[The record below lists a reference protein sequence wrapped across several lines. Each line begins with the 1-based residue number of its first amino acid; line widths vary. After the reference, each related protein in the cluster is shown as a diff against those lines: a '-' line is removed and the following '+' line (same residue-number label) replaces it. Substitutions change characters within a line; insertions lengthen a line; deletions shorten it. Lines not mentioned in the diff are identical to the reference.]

1 MSRDLFR
8 KVLLN
13 QLGAKSQRQLRW
25 FSSSSVENSF
35 KKNGEEIDRL
45 SGVSDAG
52 GGGNLFSMYRH
63 PDTGLVNVGQI
74 LTVIERTG
82 VRRTDSRLKQL
93 MDNLEEYKKEHGDEN
108 ARIDSLNVPVETF
121 QSLADPNIILVT
133 QTMKNKMV
141 IPEFPAFCQRIKD
154 MFLKCEDNTGGKVAT
169 YIPQLARSDP
179 SLWGLSI
186 CTVDGQRYSLGDVDA
201 LFTLQSCSKPFTYAI
216 CLKELGSEVVHKYIG
231 QEPSGRNFNEIC
243 LDKSGKPHNPM
254 LNAGAIMS
262 CSLMLQLVEP
272 HSSLADMYD
281 FLLQYIQRI
290 AGDESI
296 GFNNSVFL
304 SERDSADRNFSM
316 GYFMKENQ
324 CFPPDVNLKDVLDLY
339 FQSCSLEV
347 NTETVAVM
355 GATLANG
362 GICPTTGQK
371 VLEPHDVRDTLS
383 LMYSC
388 GMYNYSGEFAFT
400 VGLPAKSG
408 VSGSILLVVPN
419 VMCIALY
426 SPPLDS
432 IGNSVRGQQFCKE
445 LVDLFNF
452 HRFDNLRHSDKK
464 KLDPRRESF
473 EVQGLTVVTLLFA
486 AVAGDVTALHRHY
499 LQGLDMSLCDY
510 DGRTALHLAAAE
522 GQLPCVEFLVQTCGV
537 AVAPVDRWGHTP
549 LAEAE
554 REGHSQVAEFLRSAM
569 DPTTKGV
576 EN

>member
-1 MSRDLFR
+1 MA
-8 KVLLN
+8 
-13 QLGAKSQRQLRW
+13 QLGTRSQRQVRW
-25 FSSSSVENSF
+25 FSSSSADNSF
-35 KKNGEEIDRL
+35 KKNGVEADRL
-45 SGVSDAG
+45 SDLSDDAG
-52 GGGNLFSMYRH
+52 GSGGGNLFSMYRH

-82 VRRTDSRLKQL
+82 VRRTDARLKQM
-93 MDNLEEYKKEHGDEN
+93 MDNLEEYRHEHGDKN
-108 ARIDSLNVPVETF
+108 TRVDSLNVPVDTF
-121 QSLADPNIILVT
+121 QSLAEPNIILVT

-154 MFLKCEDNTGGKVAT
+154 IFLRCEDNTDGKVAT

-216 CLKELGSEVVHKYIG
+216 CLKELGPEVVHKYIG

-262 CSLMLQLVEP
+262 CSLMLQLIEP
-272 HSSLADMYD
+272 QSSLADKYD

-304 SERDSADRNFSM
+304 SERASADRNFSM

-324 CFPPDVNLKDVLDLY
+324 CFPPEVNLKDVLDLY

-362 GICPTTGQK
+362 GICPTTGLK

-522 GQLPCVEFLVQTCGV
+522 GQFACVEFLVQTCGV
-537 AVAPVDRWGHTP
+537 AVAPIDRWGHTP

-554 REGHSQVAEFLRSAM
+554 REGHTRVADFLRSAM
-569 DPTTKGV
+569 DPTIVK
-576 EN
+576 E